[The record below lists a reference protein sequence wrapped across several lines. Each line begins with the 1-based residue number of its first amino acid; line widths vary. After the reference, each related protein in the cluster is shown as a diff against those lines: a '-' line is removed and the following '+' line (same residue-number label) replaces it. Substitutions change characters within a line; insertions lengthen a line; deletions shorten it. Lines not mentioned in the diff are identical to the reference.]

1 MTGYIHLLRVTKEAS
16 TELQNFLKKMFTKDS
31 LGMLFM
37 EKNSCKVSFPIRAR
51 ETTLKKSLFS
61 TLKYVEVQDSSKKA
75 AMMHLELKPSLPTE
89 RWHLPCSFMKSHG
102 QAWPWKNLLCPFFFL
117 WREINWRWLW
127 LDWEGRTCKQASASW
142 LTWKRK
148 KVFQKYHH
156 GCYSGVIIEVIL
168 NRTYFQNVKIT
179 ERQTLP

>member
-1 MTGYIHLLRVTKEAS
+1 MTGYIHLLQVTKEAS

-89 RWHLPCSFMKSHG
+89 RWHLPCSFSQIRYQMKSHG
-102 QAWPWKNLLCPFFFL
+102 QAWPWKNLLCPFFFSL
-117 WREINWRWLW
+117 KRNKLKMTVTRLRRENM
-127 LDWEGRTCKQASASW
+127 QASISQ
-142 LTWKRK
+142 LTYLK
-148 KVFQKYHH
+148 KKKSISEISPWMLQCCHY
-156 GCYSGVIIEVIL
+156 
-168 NRTYFQNVKIT
+168 
-179 ERQTLP
+179 